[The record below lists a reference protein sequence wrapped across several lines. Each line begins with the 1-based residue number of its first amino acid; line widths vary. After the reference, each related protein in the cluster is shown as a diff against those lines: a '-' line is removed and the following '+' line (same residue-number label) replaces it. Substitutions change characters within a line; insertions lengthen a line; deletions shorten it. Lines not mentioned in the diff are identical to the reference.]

1 MIDVPP
7 LPLPSGHARTHIL
20 KACQNYKFDDIPT
33 RGTLFLPSVMAYDA
47 TAATEGEIQSILRTN
62 FVEEDIPQMQYDMF
76 VTTLHGTR
84 IALKKEDDVWTIA
97 GIKVVKR
104 LVMKN
109 PSEWQFGRL
118 NIYEIEAACLP
129 SVKVVKHSYQTMQ
142 LHQNFFCDIESD
154 ESMSS
159 YSFMPWISNCNGDC
173 VAQSDEILGLDDRN
187 RIRISIKIAIEDTTM
202 HPFSVGITW
211 KSEGATIGYIGKFPF
226 ELE

>member
-1 MIDVPP
+1 MDNCWDQGSETACDEKSVRVAIWPP
-7 LPLPSGHARTHIL
+7 QHLRNRSSVSSIRES
-20 KACQNYKFDDIPT
+20 CQTFISDD
-33 RGTLFLPSVMAYDA
+33 
-47 TAATEGEIQSILRTN
+47 AAAPEL
-62 FVEEDIPQMQYDMF
+62 
-76 VTTLHGTR
+76 LH
-84 IALKKEDDVWTIA
+84 
-97 GIKVVKR
+97 
-104 LVMKN
+104 
-109 PSEWQFGRL
+109 
-118 NIYEIEAACLP
+118 
-129 SVKVVKHSYQTMQ
+129 
-142 LHQNFFCDIESD
+142 DIESD